1 MDSRMHRS
9 VIVRQRPYMAKEP
22 LPESRPAT
30 EDVAG
35 MDDREEQEELVSLLI
50 LREDRR
56 RGVPARAIWKV
67 GKEAAA

>member
-1 MDSRMHRS
+1 MHSRTHRS
-9 VIVRQRPYMAKEP
+9 VIVQQRAHPAKESFP
-22 LPESRPAT
+22 QVRPAPD
-30 EDVAG
+30 DVVA

-56 RGVPARAIWKV
+56 RGVPARSIRSL